1 MSDAEENRTDDLA
14 DVRERKRAE
23 LREKLERHGS
33 LEAAVAA
40 EDDAP
45 ESESETGTEAV
56 PDEPVHVDGAA
67 DLDDLVA
74 DAAVAFVDFY
84 ADWCGPCEMVEPH
97 VEALAAE
104 TDAAVAKVDV
114 DRNQGLA
121 AQYGA
126 RSIPTF
132 VVFADGE
139 QVERLQGAQ
148 PRSALFSTVER
159 YL

>member
-1 MSDAEENRTDDLA
+1 MSDAEENQTNDDLA
-14 DVRERKRAE
+14 AVRARKREE

-33 LEAAVAA
+33 LDAAVAA
-40 EDDAP
+40 EEDGDDDAEGAP
-45 ESESETGTEAV
+45 E
-56 PDEPVHVDGAA
+56 EPVHVEGAA
-67 DLDDLVA
+67 DLDELVA
-74 DAAVAFVDFY
+74 ESPVVFVDFY
-84 ADWCGPCEMVEPH
+84 ADWCGPCKMVEPH

-114 DRNQGLA
+114 DRNQELA
-121 AQYGA
+121 ARYGA

-148 PRSALFSTVER
+148 SRSTLFSTVQR